1 MGFGGGLRLQVASE
15 KSADR
20 VDTLWER
27 LHTDGC
33 TESRAALVL
42 HYAGLVRYVV
52 VRLAAD
58 LPASVDYDDLVQ
70 AGVIGL
76 MDAIDKFEPERGL
89 KFETYAVLRIRG
101 AVLDDLR
108 AQDWTPRSVRAK
120 GRALAEATQAL
131 QIRLQRTPT
140 EVELATALGETPAGL
155 AKLRSQLHRSRL
167 AALDELLADA
177 GDGENV
183 DLTDVISD
191 PFAPAVDDGLLE
203 QDLRAIL
210 RRALETLPERDRWV
224 LSLSFVEQL
233 TLRQIG
239 TALGVTESR
248 VCQMRTKALA
258 ALRVYL
264 RAELHA

>member
-1 MGFGGGLRLQVASE
+1 
-15 KSADR
+15 
-20 VDTLWER
+20 
-27 LHTDGC
+27 
-33 TESRAALVL
+33 
-42 HYAGLVRYVV
+42 
-52 VRLAAD
+52 
-58 LPASVDYDDLVQ
+58 
-70 AGVIGL
+70 
-76 MDAIDKFEPERGL
+76 
-89 KFETYAVLRIRG
+89 
-101 AVLDDLR
+101 VLDDLR

-264 RAELHA
+264 RAELYA